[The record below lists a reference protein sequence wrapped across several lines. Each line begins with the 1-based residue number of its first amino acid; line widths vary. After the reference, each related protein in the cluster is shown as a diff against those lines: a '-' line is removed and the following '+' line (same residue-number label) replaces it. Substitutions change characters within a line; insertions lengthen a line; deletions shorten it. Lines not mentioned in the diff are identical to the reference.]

1 LSFSFIVACPLDTLI
16 GGLTVSSMLVAWE
29 MITLSLQKTL
39 PPCQEMDT
47 VASSYE
53 MRDTFQVE
61 GIGKQFSAMDSF
73 MMMTT
78 TNKALYT
85 RVSMLCQSIP
95 EQ

>member
-1 LSFSFIVACPLDTLI
+1 
-16 GGLTVSSMLVAWE
+16 
-29 MITLSLQKTL
+29 
-39 PPCQEMDT
+39 MDT

-73 MMMTT
+73 MMMMTI
-78 TNKALYT
+78 TNTALYT
-85 RVSMLCQSIP
+85 KVVMLGQSIP